1 MSRRYDSRTT
11 TFSPEGRLFQVEY
24 AMEAISKAAAAIG
37 IHTKEGVVLGVEKTI
52 QSRLLVETEHSDKIN
67 LIDDHIICA
76 VAGLTSDA
84 NILLDRARVSCQQH
98 LYTFQEPKPVEKLV
112 EYLCTIKQSYT
123 QNGGLRP
130 FGASFIYAGYDK
142 YHGFQLYQS
151 DPSGN
156 YSGWKA
162 TAIGTNNNS
171 AKSMFQTL
179 YDENMSLDDAIKLGV
194 RVICKCT
201 DTSSPSSEKMEF
213 ATLTLYIYLF
223 ITYLFI

>member
-11 TFSPEGRLFQVEY
+11 TFSPEGRLYQVEY

-37 IHTKEGVVLGVEKTI
+37 ICTKEGVVLGVEKTI
-52 QSRLLVETEHSDKIN
+52 QSKLLCEMKHSDKIN
-67 LIDDHIICA
+67 IIDKHILCA

-84 NILLDRARVSCQQH
+84 NILLDKARLSCQRH
-98 LYTFQEPKPVEKLV
+98 FYTFQENESVEKLV
-112 EYLCTIKQSYT
+112 EYLCSIKQSYT

-201 DTSSPSSEKMEF
+201 DTSTPSSDKMEF
-213 ATLTLYIYLF
+213 ATLTLYIYF
-223 ITYLFI
+223 